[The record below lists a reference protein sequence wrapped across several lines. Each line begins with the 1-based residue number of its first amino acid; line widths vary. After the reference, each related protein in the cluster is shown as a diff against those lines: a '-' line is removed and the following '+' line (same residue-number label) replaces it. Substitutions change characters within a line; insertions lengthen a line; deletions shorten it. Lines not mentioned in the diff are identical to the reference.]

1 MTMSYRINI
10 FFEYGDKC
18 SQMYSLFGESKD
30 PCTTSVMWKSHNSK
44 KCMWFLAQETS
55 NK

>member
-10 FFEYGDKC
+10 FFESGNKC
-18 SQMYSLFGESKD
+18 SQMYSFFGESKD